1 MIPKQSTFQLPLNT
15 RIKKRIKLIL
25 EKKKIVIISLFSC
38 LFLAA
43 TISFLLPK
51 SYQSRSKIFFKSVA
65 VNNNILSNT
74 GNYKNELDL
83 LYSEKLLKN
92 TATTLAQ
99 EGFAVSI
106 NDILESSEILEDLG
120 SAAIS
125 VSIISDNAIKSAK
138 INNTLVQKFKQ
149 YCSINSKSSLIKTL
163 NLLKEREESLL
174 DFVRTS
180 MAGQQGN
187 AGFAMSAQQD
197 ILINQ
202 ISQFE
207 SELEII
213 EIENQYLSASLKELE
228 VTLDSQFP
236 NVNSDIKIL
245 DNTELNATILK
256 LQRLEAKN
264 NLSQLTSNLNNFNIS
279 YPWQENYNLAE
290 LSDTYTRLNN
300 NLDKQIDIIISNSEI
315 KNEDFLKQLTKKI
328 YNNRIKTA
336 GIDLSKSII
345 FNTMTAL
352 EEKFNMIPFEI
363 MDEVR
368 RTRTKRF
375 NVALGLKLKTKEKRF
390 RDLEPNLYSEIESIT
405 DAKIP
410 TTYFSPNTTLNIILG
425 GILGLIIGLF
435 FAANS
440 DTVKIELIRGVED
453 LEEAGYKIVAQIPS
467 FPKDSPLLFD
477 ELNKQDEKKVDVS
490 VLNAFNSIETFLKYG
505 SLENPLKTVLITS
518 GQAGEGKSIIASNIA
533 IALANTDHKVLLVD
547 ADLKTPLLHKL
558 FRIKSTPSLAHFLFR
573 KKEFD
578 EIVRKTHNKNLD
590 LITCIEFPQNPL
602 VIITSERMNNFME
615 NVRDKYDYIIYD
627 SSSLC
632 SLKETAVMAQNI
644 DEVIL
649 VVRANKSKLSE
660 INNSVDLLF
669 ESGVHE
675 FDIVLNDVNA

>member
-1 MIPKQSTFQLPLNT
+1 MIPKQSTYQLPLNT

-236 NVNSDIKIL
+236 NVTSDIKIL

-590 LITCIEFPQNPL
+590 LITCIEFPQNPS